1 MGAALTSPVY
11 IDYDEF
17 FIRSSNIL
25 AVPYENVTA
34 AFKTPIAIHSTA
46 IDGFDWTQPYPGSR
60 RDGHTAY
67 LEIAQEMPLSASI
80 VENAT
85 TVLSSLTFGIPDSM
99 SSGGQPLAMDPSWYI
114 CRHVFISTRPEV
126 KLAVDGGSKCNFLSQ
141 ACQADLKTSLTQDW
155 GKVANG
161 TMCSAL
167 GFDAIPPSCQDS
179 FGFARQDVMA
189 FDAAFLANTTLGPV
203 QTNKE
208 QHQYSWRIGT
218 GYHNPGDARA
228 YALAAN
234 RTYLVATVWG
244 YSQSATPIR
253 VPEVSFG
260 CLSSG
265 ASYIP
270 PPPAPPLSTT
280 TTTTASTSPTSAP
293 TETPIPN
300 NVAFGDDF
308 SSGSMAQWKTYGGSF
323 DASSGALVGS
333 TSLGGKA
340 LVNTNFKNFLF
351 EADVMLPSTSG
362 NAGLLFR
369 VSNPS
374 IGADA
379 YSGYYAGIDA
389 SGSVVLGRASNS
401 WTRLGSSPADM
412 ASNKVHHVKVQA
424 MDKALDLFVDDM
436 SKAKVSVMDGMY
448 TSGMN
453 GVRVYDTG
461 ATFDNIQ
468 ITPLAFSDDFSSG
481 TMGKWTTV
489 DGKYQVS
496 SNAAVLSASP
506 IAKALTTDVTSKDL
520 IYEADVSIDSS
531 SANGNGGFIF
541 RVSNA
546 KAGPDSYNGYYAG
559 IGNGLVVLGRADN
572 NWNELKMIQAADI
585 KEGQKHHLVI
595 RTSGDSISVYVDD
608 LNTPRIMVKDGKYSA
623 GLSGIRA
630 YMTTL
635 SVSNVRIYTA

>member
-1 MGAALTSPVY
+1 
-11 IDYDEF
+11 
-17 FIRSSNIL
+17 
-25 AVPYENVTA
+25 
-34 AFKTPIAIHSTA
+34 
-46 IDGFDWTQPYPGSR
+46 
-60 RDGHTAY
+60 
-67 LEIAQEMPLSASI
+67 
-80 VENAT
+80 
-85 TVLSSLTFGIPDSM
+85 M
-99 SSGGQPLAMDPSWYI
+99 SSGGQLLAMDPSWCI

-126 KLAVDGGSKCNFLSQ
+126 KLAVDGSSKCNFLS
-141 ACQADLKTSLTQDW
+141 QADLKTSLTQDW

-161 TMCSAL
+161 IMCSAL
-167 GFDAIPPSCQDS
+167 GFDAIPPICQDS
-179 FGFARQDVMA
+179 FGFAHQDVMA

-218 GYHNPGDARA
+218 GYHGPGDARA

-270 PPPAPPLSTT
+270 PSPAPPLSTT
-280 TTTTASTSPTSAP
+280 TTTTASTSPTSAA

-308 SSGSMAQWKTYGGSF
+308 SSGCMAQWKSYGGSF
-323 DASSGALVGS
+323 DASSGVLVGS

-374 IGADA
+374 VGADA

-424 MDKALDLFVDDM
+424 MDEALDLFVDDM
-436 SKAKVSVMDGMY
+436 SKA
-448 TSGMN
+448 
-453 GVRVYDTG
+453 
-461 ATFDNIQ
+461 
-468 ITPLAFSDDFSSG
+468 SDDLSSG

-559 IGNGLVVLGRADN
+559 IGNGLVILGRADN
-572 NWNELKMIQAADI
+572 NWNGLKMIQAADI

-608 LNTPRIMVKDGKYSA
+608 LNTPRMVVKDGKYSA
-623 GLSGIRA
+623 VCVEWR
-630 YMTTL
+630 
-635 SVSNVRIYTA
+635 